1 MDKLDIAEGK
11 YTLLFDKGEMKALR
25 YGEPW
30 RDITGDNLIY
40 WMWVEIET
48 LKDKIEK
55 MERNF
60 HG

>member
-1 MDKLDIAEGK
+1 MDKIDIAEGK
-11 YTLLFDKGEMKALR
+11 YTLLFDKGEMQALR

-55 MERNF
+55 MEREF